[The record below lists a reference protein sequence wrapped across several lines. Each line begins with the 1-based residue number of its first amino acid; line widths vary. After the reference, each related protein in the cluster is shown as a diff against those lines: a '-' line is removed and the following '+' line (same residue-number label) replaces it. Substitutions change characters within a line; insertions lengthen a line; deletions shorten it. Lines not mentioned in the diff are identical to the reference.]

1 MNCRGRGKSSF
12 FANEIT
18 SLRLSFFCP
27 ETLCSLPCI
36 FTYTFNL
43 LCLTE
48 RIIFFDFLVQSPLSN
63 HRFTLKYV
71 LGVDIRFVMFK

>member
-18 SLRLSFFCP
+18 YLRLSFFCP
-27 ETLCSLPCI
+27 ETLSSLPCI

-48 RIIFFDFLVQSPLSN
+48 GIIFFDLSCSIPSI
-63 HRFTLKYV
+63 KS
-71 LGVDIRFVMFK
+71 

>member
-18 SLRLSFFCP
+18 SLRQSFFCP
-27 ETLCSLPCI
+27 ETLSLLPCI
-36 FTYTFNL
+36 FTHTFNF
-43 LCLTE
+43 LCFTE
-48 RIIFFDFLVQSPLSN
+48 GIISLICLVQSPLSN

-71 LGVDIRFVMFK
+71 LGVGVRFVMFK